1 MAQARGADSAALRY
15 TASIMGELIK
25 LAAVL
30 AVFFLLI
37 GLAWLIALKLGL
49 LKPPAGLGDA
59 AAGGDRTPR
68 YRVRN
73 EVLSPGERALWP
85 VLREAVRLA
94 WAARPGSTAPAP
106 AVLASV
112 RLAELLAVDESR
124 SANRSA
130 WQTALN
136 QITSKQVDFVVCDGT
151 TTRPLLVVEFD
162 DPTHERAD
170 RKGRDEFVDR
180 ACQSAGLP
188 ILHVRSAAAYNVQDL
203 AKRITDCLGPR
214 A

>member
-1 MAQARGADSAALRY
+1 
-15 TASIMGELIK
+15 MGDFIK

-30 AVFFLLI
+30 AVFFVLI
-37 GLAWLIALKLGL
+37 GLVWLIALKLGL
-49 LKPPAGLGDA
+49 LKPPAGMADRT
-59 AAGGDRTPR
+59 AGEDRTPK

-73 EVLSPGERALWP
+73 EVLSPGEWAFWP

-94 WAARPGSTAPAP
+94 WAAGPASQAAAPV
-106 AVLASV
+106 VLASV

-124 SANRSA
+124 ATNRSA

-136 QITSKQVDFVVCDGT
+136 QITSKQVDFVVCDGA

-170 RKGRDEFVDR
+170 RKGRDAFVDR

-188 ILHVRSAAAYNVQDL
+188 IMHVRSAAAYNTQDL
-203 AKRITDCLGPR
+203 AKRIAECLGSK